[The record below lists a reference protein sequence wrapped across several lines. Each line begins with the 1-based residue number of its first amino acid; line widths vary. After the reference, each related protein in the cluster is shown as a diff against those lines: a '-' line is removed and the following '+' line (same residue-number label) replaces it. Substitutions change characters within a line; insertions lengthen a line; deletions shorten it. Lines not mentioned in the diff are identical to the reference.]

1 MADSPHLAYGRHV
14 LVDIADTN
22 AVLLNDARALAA
34 SLTDAAVAEG
44 ATVLSTIEHAFEPN
58 GVTILLLLAESHV
71 SLHTYPNE
79 GRAFFDA
86 FTCGVRCEPIAI
98 FRRFM
103 ETHPI
108 GSYRIT
114 CCERGEMVP
123 RPRWLDRSSI

>member
-22 AVLLNDARALAA
+22 ATLLNDGRALTA

-44 ATVLSTIEHAFEPN
+44 ATVLSAIEHAFEPN

-86 FTCGVRCEPIAI
+86 FTCGERCEPLNI
-98 FRRFM
+98 FRRFV
-103 ETHPI
+103 EGHAI
-108 GSYRIT
+108 GSYRIV
-114 CCERGEMVP
+114 CCERGDIGKRSTIP
-123 RPRWLDRSSI
+123 R

>member
-22 AVLLNDARALAA
+22 ATLLNDGRALTA

-114 CCERGEMVP
+114 CCERGEMAP
-123 RPRWLDRSSI
+123 RPRWLDRGST